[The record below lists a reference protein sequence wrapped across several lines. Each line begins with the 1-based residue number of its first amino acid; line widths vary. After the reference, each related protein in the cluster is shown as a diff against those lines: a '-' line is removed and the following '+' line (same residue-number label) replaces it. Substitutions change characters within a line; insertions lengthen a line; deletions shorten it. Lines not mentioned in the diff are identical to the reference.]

1 MAQMCPAKSTIV
13 PFKKQM
19 YSSGSIILSYKDDK
33 CICVSI
39 HAPTR
44 GATFLKLVHFEFSM
58 FQSTHPR
65 GVRLS
70 VSGSI
75 NLQIMFQTTHPRGGA
90 TLPQGLLAISVN
102 VSIHAPTRGCDMVLL
117 LLQISLI
124 CFNPRTHE
132 GVRLRTTSLAW
143 IPQHVSIHA
152 PTRGATSSIC
162 IHLKGSLVSI
172 HAPTRGATL
181 SSCLP

>member
-1 MAQMCPAKSTIV
+1 MAQLCPAKSTIV

-44 GATFLKLVHFEFSM
+44 GATKMVCRVDYRGCFNPRTHEGCDSGDAMPDIKAIGFNPRTHEGCDRDNRIGNHLAVVSIHAPTRGATELSWKQLIALM

-65 GVRLS
+65 GVRHRQPRR
-70 VSGSI
+70 GS
-75 NLQIMFQTTHPRGGA
+75 RR
-90 TLPQGLLAISVN
+90 V
-102 VSIHAPTRGCDMVLL
+102 
-117 LLQISLI
+117 

-132 GVRLRTTSLAW
+132 GCDAEA
-143 IPQHVSIHA
+143 QA
-152 PTRGATSSIC
+152 
-162 IHLKGSLVSI
+162 
-172 HAPTRGATL
+172 
-181 SSCLP
+181 

>member
-44 GATFLKLVHFEFSM
+44 GATSRCFRFSFCLSRFNPRTHEGCDIIKDDTDDNGSL

-65 GVRLS
+65 GVRHLVWSFNLS
-70 VSGSI
+70 
-75 NLQIMFQTTHPRGGA
+75 LM
-90 TLPQGLLAISVN
+90 
-102 VSIHAPTRGCDMVLL
+102 
-117 LLQISLI
+117 

-132 GVRLRTTSLAW
+132 GCDVPLYVQPTTCSCFNPRTHEGCDTLFGE
-143 IPQHVSIHA
+143 IVKEPQGFNPRTHEGCDFC
-152 PTRGATSSIC
+152 P
-162 IHLKGSLVSI
+162 LF
-172 HAPTRGATL
+172 
-181 SSCLP
+181 